1 MPLFAALEFGTL
13 VGTMS
18 TVFLLIIL
26 ALFLLPAFLQMRTQ
40 RKRLNEIRKVQES
53 LRPGDRVVTSAGLYA
68 TVRDRS
74 ENTVDLEIAA
84 GVVSTFEL
92 IAVVRKL
99 EAPGAESA
107 PVVEEASEQPL
118 APQPYEQ
125 PGEGVHP
132 ENLEQPSH
140 PEQQD
145 APAPEQHPEGWQGS
159 AENRR
164 D

>member
-1 MPLFAALEFGTL
+1 
-13 VGTMS
+13 MS
-18 TVFLLIIL
+18 TLFLLIIL

-40 RKRLNEIRKVQES
+40 RKRLNEIRQVQES

-74 ENTVDLEIAA
+74 ENTVDLEIAE

-92 IAVVRKL
+92 IAVVRTL

-107 PVVEEASEQPL
+107 PVMEETSEQPL
-118 APQPYEQ
+118 APQYEEQ
-125 PGEGVHP
+125 SAEGVHP
-132 ENLEQPSH
+132 ENLEQPH

>member
-1 MPLFAALEFGTL
+1 MT
-13 VGTMS
+13 

-40 RKRLNEIRKVQES
+40 RKRLNEIRQVQES

-107 PVVEEASEQPL
+107 PVMEGASEQPL
-118 APQPYEQ
+118 TPQHEEQ